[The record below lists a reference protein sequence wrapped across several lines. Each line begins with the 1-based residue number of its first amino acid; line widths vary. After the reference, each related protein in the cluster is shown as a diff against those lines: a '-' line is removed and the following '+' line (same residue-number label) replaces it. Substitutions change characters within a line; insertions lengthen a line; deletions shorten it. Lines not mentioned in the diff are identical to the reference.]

1 MSPISAELSG
11 GDAMELRALV
21 LKVAELLKEKRA
33 ENIVVLDLD
42 GITSIADYFV
52 LCTVKSGVQTRALVR
67 FIDELMKPTGI
78 KSMTKN
84 PGFESIWALLD
95 YNFFIVHIFLKEGRD
110 YYQLEKLWCDAKVL
124 YSHEGE
130 FL

>member
-1 MSPISAELSG
+1 
-11 GDAMELRALV
+11 MELRALV
-21 LKVAELLKEKRA
+21 LRVGELLKEKRA

-52 LCTVKSGVQTRALVR
+52 LCTVKSGVQARALVR
-67 FIDELMKPTGI
+67 FLDELMKPSGI
-78 KSMTKN
+78 ESMTRN
-84 PGFESIWALLD
+84 PGFESMWVLLD